1 MLCDAGVMYTHSV
14 IDDALYMAVGFVP
27 EVRVL
32 WNADVTDL
40 EYENDCIGCV
50 WYFCWK
56 KQILFWLLQI

>member
-32 WNADVTDL
+32 GNADVTDL
-40 EYENDCIGCV
+40 EYENDCIGC
-50 WYFCWK
+50 F
-56 KQILFWLLQI
+56 